1 MDAHDGGSQRS
12 RKIRG
17 RLYKR
22 DARGR
27 EHPAGSDADGV
38 YWLQYTRKGERF
50 RQPLTNP
57 VTGEAITGFPAAED
71 ERDRILAPFST
82 KHEVTQLRAIEA
94 RLADAETRHAVAE
107 KRTVPALRL
116 ADAWDA
122 YKASTTRPGSGDAT
136 LVNYHRHLRQFT
148 DWLKTAYPDVQQV
161 SQVTSAIASDY
172 AGTLDRNGVSPNTYN
187 KHISFMSL
195 FYRVMIE
202 DSRAEH
208 NPFAKV
214 RRRKLRTNS
223 RKELSRELVR
233 ELLSTAEGELGILLG
248 LGYYTGLRRGD
259 CCTLQWAEVDLERD
273 IIKRVPNKTKD
284 RTDNPEPVKVGIPP
298 ELHAA
303 LARTPSEKR
312 RGYVLPGMARLYNG
326 NKRDRIVRMVTAHFV
341 KCGIQCRRD
350 GTGEDSGQRAIVDYG
365 FHSLRYSYISHHAE
379 LGTPLAVIQANA
391 GHRSPAMTE
400 HYTRISDD
408 TARRTAAVLS
418 LPAASDGKPSEAE
431 TEPEPLPQWAR
442 DLAATLT
449 SGNWEVIKARLLGG
463 G

>member
-1 MDAHDGGSQRS
+1 MEPKVVAHRN
-12 RKIRG
+12 RKVTG

-22 DARGR
+22 DGNGH
-27 EHPAGSDADGV
+27 EYPAGSDANAV
-38 YWLQYTRKGERF
+38 YWLQYTRKGQRI
-50 RQPLTNP
+50 RQKLIDPA
-57 VTGEAITGFPAAED
+57 TGVPITELPDAEA

-82 KHEVTQLRAIEA
+82 KSEVAQLKAVAA
-94 RLADAETRHAVAE
+94 RLSDAEERHAAAE
-107 KRTVPALRL
+107 KRITPALRL

-136 LVNYHRHLRQFT
+136 LVNYQRHLRQFT
-148 DWLKTAYPDVQQV
+148 DWLRTARPDVQQIN
-161 SQVTSAIASDY
+161 QVTSAIASDY

-187 KHISFMSL
+187 KHIGFMSL

-233 ELLSTAEGELGILLG
+233 ELLSTAEGELGMLLG

-259 CCTLQWAEVDLERD
+259 CCTLQWAEVDLDRD
-273 IIKRVPNKTKD
+273 IIRRMPNKTRE
-284 RTDNPEPVKVGIPP
+284 RTSNPEPVKVGIPP

-303 LARTPSEKR
+303 LARTPTERR
-312 RGYVLPGMARLYNG
+312 RGYVLPGMAKLYNG
-326 NKRDRIVRMVTAHFV
+326 SKRDRIVRMVTAHFL
-341 KCGIQCRRD
+341 KCGIQCQRE
-350 GTGEDSGQRAIVDYG
+350 GTGEDTGKRAVVDYG

-391 GHRSPAMTE
+391 GHRSPSMTE
-400 HYTRISDD
+400 HYTRISDE
-408 TARRTAAVLS
+408 TARRTAALLT
-418 LPAASDGKPSEAE
+418 LPAANGGTPSEAE

-442 DLAATLT
+442 DLAAKLT
-449 SGNWEVIKARLLGG
+449 SGNWEAIRAQLLGG